1 MNYPT
6 RPQSPNGYQVL
17 GTLLSQGGQ
26 LADQIDASQQADE
39 DRKNRL
45 ALLMQDMADKK
56 AAAEM
61 LRIKAAREAADEAAK
76 AKARADI
83 TGLMTNG
90 VKVPGQTT
98 TIPESTQTIS
108 SPSPDM
114 LDLQAGKPNPLLG
127 YNASPVLSQVT
138 TPARTV
144 VTPDSFRPATMEDY
158 QKAVLPAEDPGTF
171 VKNLTPPNKATA
183 MASVASFIRSAK
195 AAGNKIIKGS
205 DLDAAALAGD
215 PTSAILSDK
224 QYMNLK
230 KTYATD
236 VQAQDSETKKTN
248 SETAVKRAGI
258 AQQNADNYA
267 KRLSQNQ
274 TLNMANP
281 DNIKMIAED
290 LADGSLRIEKLPF
303 LLGRSD
309 KNSGARLQA
318 YQMAK
323 QINPS
328 FDPSEYEKEFK
339 AYENNGNQKALAQ
352 IAAVRPNIDA
362 IIKLSSDVPRL
373 GMPAINAMIMKGT
386 YAIGDTPVTTL
397 EEMRHALA
405 DELGTAL
412 SRSGNFSDAKLAL
425 ARDLLHTD
433 VSAANFATNM
443 ELLKHMLDNNEKAIR
458 APMGHYGNGGGKNSS
473 GKKKSADDYMA
484 AHGL

>member
-1 MNYPT
+1 MSYPT
-6 RPQSPNGYQVL
+6 RPSNPNGFQIL

-26 LADQIDASQQADE
+26 LADQIDATQQADE

-76 AKARADI
+76 TQARADI

-90 VKVPGQTT
+90 VRVPGDTT
-98 TIPESTQTIS
+98 TIPESTLTVS
-108 SPSPDM
+108 TSPDM
-114 LDLQAGKPNPLLG
+114 QDLQSGRPNALLG
-127 YNASPVLSQVT
+127 YNAKPVLSQVT
-138 TPARTV
+138 TPASTV
-144 VTPDSFRPATMEDY
+144 VTPDTFRPATMEDY
-158 QKAVLPAEDPGTF
+158 QKAILPAEDPGTF
-171 VKNLTPPNKATA
+171 VKNLTPPNKAAA
-183 MASVASFIRSAK
+183 MSSVASLIRFANTTK
-195 AAGNKIIKGS
+195 DKIIKGS

-215 PTSAILSDK
+215 PTAAILSDK
-224 QYMNLK
+224 QYLNLK

-236 VQAQDSETKKTN
+236 VQAQDSETRKTN
-248 SETAVKRAGI
+248 SDTAIKRAGI
-258 AQQNADNYA
+258 AQQNADSYA
-267 KRLSQNQ
+267 KRLAQNQ
-274 TLNMANP
+274 TVNMANP

-328 FDPSEYEKEFK
+328 FDPSEYEREFK

-362 IIKLSSDVPRL
+362 IVKLSNDVPRL
-373 GMPAINAMIMKGT
+373 GMPSVNAAIMKGK
-386 YAIGDTPVTTL
+386 YLIGDTPVTTL

-433 VSAANFATNM
+433 ISASNFATNM

-458 APMGHYGNGGGKNSS
+458 APMGHYGNRS
-473 GKKKSADDYMA
+473 GNPGTSPAKPKSDPL
-484 AHGL
+484 GLF

>member
-1 MNYPT
+1 VSDFPT
-6 RPQSPNGYQVL
+6 RPNIPNGYHIF
-17 GTLLSQGGQ
+17 GNLLNQGGQ
-26 LADQIDASQQADE
+26 IAEQFDQSQQADE
-39 DRKNRL
+39 DRKNKL
-45 ALLMQDMADKK
+45 AMLMQDMADKK
-56 AAAEM
+56 TAAAM
-61 LRIKAAREAADEAAK
+61 LKVKADREAADEAAK
-76 AKARADI
+76 VKARADI
-83 TGLMTNG
+83 SGLMTNG
-90 VKVPGQTT
+90 VPVPGST
-98 TIPESTQTIS
+98 TIVPESTQTVS
-108 SPSPDM
+108 GPSPDM
-114 LDLQAGKPNPLLG
+114 QDLQAGRPNPMLG
-127 YNASPVLSQVT
+127 YNASPILSQVT
-138 TPARTV
+138 TPAKTI

-158 QKAVLPAEDPGTF
+158 QKAALPTEDPGTF
-171 VKNLTPPNKATA
+171 VKNLTPPNKAAA
-183 MASVASFIRSAK
+183 MSSVASFIRTAK
-195 AAGNKIIKGS
+195 AAGNKIIKSS

-224 QYMNLK
+224 QYLNLK

-248 SETAVKRAGI
+248 SETAIKRTGI
-258 AQQNADNYA
+258 AQQNADSYA
-267 KRLSQNQ
+267 KRLAQNQ
-274 TLNMANP
+274 TVNMANP

-290 LADGSLRIEKLPF
+290 LADASLRIEKLPF

-323 QINPS
+323 QINPN

-373 GMPAINAMIMKGT
+373 GMPAINDLIMKGK

-433 VSAANFATNM
+433 VSESNFASNM
-443 ELLKHMLDNNEKAIR
+443 ELLKHMLDNNEKSIR
-458 APMGHYGNGGGKNSS
+458 APMGHYGAPKGSPKPSTA
-473 GKKKSADDYMA
+473 KPKSDPL
-484 AHGL
+484 GLF